1 MLYFIFVNLGKI
13 CKVCVI
19 CEWFGEFKHF
29 FLNPII
35 VCLIFE
41 CRMDWKRLA
50 KEKCHER
57 ILMIGCWLWLPIP
70 LLRYLNWRI
79 FILLSKSFVAVIFF
93 FFFEFC
99 INIFFSWY
107 LTWEQN
113 KQEPKDLWQE
123 PFVPAS
129 AWRPCADHRD
139 WNPSGNLLSL
149 CVCVCMQLGIWLD
162 VCIYVCFCL
171 MWKCLGCFTFE

>member
-1 MLYFIFVNLGKI
+1 MQDGLKKIGKGKMPRKDTYDRMLALAA
-13 CKVCVI
+13 
-19 CEWFGEFKHF
+19 HS
-29 FLNPII
+29 
-35 VCLIFE
+35 
-41 CRMDWKRLA
+41 LA
-50 KEKCHER
+50 KVFE
-57 ILMIGCWLWLPIP
+57 LANF
-70 LLRYLNWRI
+70 YLVIQI
-79 FILLSKSFVAVIFF
+79 FCSCDFF

-162 VCIYVCFCL
+162 VCIDVCFCL